1 MVWRAATGC
10 QVENTASFGPNVVS
24 FLLILGARQWYIVGA
39 YMPPN
44 DGPRMHCVEQA
55 LQAVPKGLELILMGE
70 LNALLGDPHYERKGY
85 LATTLADRGLV
96 NMTDHFLP
104 RRRYWGA
111 GS

>member
-1 MVWRAATGC
+1 M
-10 QVENTASFGPNVVS
+10 ENTAIFVPNVVI
-24 FLLILGARQWYIVGA
+24 FLLTLGVRLWYVVGA
-39 YMPPN
+39 YVPPN
-44 DGPRMHCVEQA
+44 NSPSVHCVDQA
-55 LQAVPKGLELILMGE
+55 LRAAPKGLELILMGE